1 MSPVRKNQSSVIVL
15 KSVMS
20 VFLFRSATMRQRFF
34 LQSQSTSVS
43 FEGLVLRGSFFVDDK
58 FYKFRYAV
66 LVAPCKKQFLHKHVI
81 GVEIRKWPEKRCT
94 RQSAL
99 NAERNAKS
107 PSNLTQADPYTAESA
122 GPRNEAQVEDSRLA
136 NPLRTE
142 LAVLPF
148 FPF

>member
-1 MSPVRKNQSSVIVL
+1 L
-15 KSVMS
+15 
-20 VFLFRSATMRQRFF
+20 FLSATLGQRLF
-34 LQSQSTSVS
+34 LQSKSTSVS
-43 FEGLVLRGSFFVDDK
+43 FEGFVLQRSFFVDGK

-66 LVAPCKKQFLHKHVI
+66 LVAPCKKRFLHKHVI

-99 NAERNAKS
+99 NVERNAKS

-136 NPLRTE
+136 NPFAE
-142 LAVLPF
+142 S
-148 FPF
+148 

>member
-1 MSPVRKNQSSVIVL
+1 M
-15 KSVMS
+15 
-20 VFLFRSATMRQRFF
+20 FHSATLGQRFF
-34 LQSQSTSVS
+34 LQSKFTSVS
-43 FEGLVLRGSFFVDDK
+43 FEGFVLQGSFFVDDK
-58 FYKFRYAV
+58 FYKFRYAF
-66 LVAPCKKQFLHKHVI
+66 LVAPCKKRFLHKHVI

-99 NAERNAKS
+99 NVERNAKS